1 MSSIILALIG
11 GAILGIAVVG
21 YLYVNGRIAGI
32 SGLLAQV
39 LQPKSLL
46 NNLAFWFLS
55 GLFIIPFIYQLFVE
69 PEIVIK
75 SSPIGLI
82 IAGILVGF
90 GTRLGS
96 GCTSGHGICGM
107 SRLSVR
113 SIVATVTFMLA
124 GIVTVFVI
132 RHILG
137 DEKRKMYL
145 RSYLA
150 DYLH

>member
-46 NNLAFWFLS
+46 NNPAFWFLS

-124 GIVTVFVI
+124 GILTVFVI

-137 DEKRKMYL
+137 V
-145 RSYLA
+145 A
-150 DYLH
+150 I

>member
-32 SGLLAQV
+32 SGLLTQV

-46 NNLAFWFLS
+46 NNPAFWFLS

-137 DEKRKMYL
+137 V
-145 RSYLA
+145 A
-150 DYLH
+150 I

>member
-46 NNLAFWFLS
+46 NNPAFWFLS

-137 DEKRKMYL
+137 V
-145 RSYLA
+145 A
-150 DYLH
+150 I

>member
-46 NNLAFWFLS
+46 NNPAFWFLS

-113 SIVATVTFMLA
+113 SIFATVTFMLA

-137 DEKRKMYL
+137 V
-145 RSYLA
+145 A
-150 DYLH
+150 I

>member
-46 NNLAFWFLS
+46 NNPAFWFLS
-55 GLFIIPFIYQLFVE
+55 GLFIIPFIYQLYVE

-124 GIVTVFVI
+124 GILTVFVI

-137 DEKRKMYL
+137 V
-145 RSYLA
+145 A
-150 DYLH
+150 I

>member
-1 MSSIILALIG
+1 MSSIILALVG
-11 GAILGIAVVG
+11 GSILGISVVG

-39 LQPKSLL
+39 LQPKLLL
-46 NNLAFWFLS
+46 NNPAFWFLS

-75 SSPIGLI
+75 SSPLGLI
-82 IAGILVGF
+82 IAGLLVGF

-96 GCTSGHGICGM
+96 GCTSGHGICGI

-132 RHILG
+132 RHVLG
-137 DEKRKMYL
+137 
-145 RSYLA
+145 A
-150 DYLH
+150 AI

>member
-1 MSSIILALIG
+1 MTSIILALIG

-46 NNLAFWFLS
+46 NNPAFWFLS

-137 DEKRKMYL
+137 V
-145 RSYLA
+145 A
-150 DYLH
+150 I